1 MKFDFMP
8 IYEGFFLKMVH
19 LFHLFQF
26 VKSELE
32 QDSAN
37 RAKTQVNTEKFCSN
51 FFGINWNKLEQ
62 APQFLAYVLF
72 PRRCVRGAGRRLFE
86 PISAH
91 K

>member
-1 MKFDFMP
+1 
-8 IYEGFFLKMVH
+8 MVH

-26 VKSELE
+26 AKSELE

-51 FFGINWNKLEQ
+51 FFGTNWNRPRNSWRTSSSPADAFGVRAEDYLSL
-62 APQFLAYVLF
+62 FL
-72 PRRCVRGAGRRLFE
+72 
-86 PISAH
+86 PINER

>member
-26 VKSELE
+26 AKSELE

-51 FFGINWNKLEQ
+51 FLE
-62 APQFLAYVLF
+62 
-72 PRRCVRGAGRRLFE
+72 
-86 PISAH
+86 
-91 K
+91 